1 MFIIPSR
8 FKGSVGLN
16 FSNGSNIP
24 DVSMFYS
31 ITIFFYKFSFKSFLP
46 CCFAF
51 IFERQNEP
59 ISYYKLFL
67 NKVYTLSW
75 VLNFVMQLK
84 NIKTSI
90 LRSTFIVFQ
99 FIVLVKIEK
108 SSPNQTAQDFHF
120 KQKTSFAIFQEI
132 FSSEC

>member
-1 MFIIPSR
+1 
-8 FKGSVGLN
+8 
-16 FSNGSNIP
+16 
-24 DVSMFYS
+24 
-31 ITIFFYKFSFKSFLP
+31 
-46 CCFAF
+46 
-51 IFERQNEP
+51 
-59 ISYYKLFL
+59 
-67 NKVYTLSW
+67 
-75 VLNFVMQLK
+75 MQLK